1 MISPM
6 SFCIVFSNRSLFALL
21 LLFGLHAF
29 CQAPAVAAPSA
40 PPSSPTAAFSGAHP
54 AEGPLSAAAAR
65 SQAAQKEVG
74 EQFSRGWGKKLQAGG
89 TTALVQLLVSMF
101 GAIFVFERIF
111 NLRRNKIIPAGLGA
125 KARQLWKDGDFEQ
138 LENLERT
145 TPCTLSRAISW
156 VARHRHASYGDVSM
170 GVADIIAQEIE
181 VHQQLAYPM
190 GVVATLEPLLGLL
203 GMILGMIQ
211 TFEVVALAGA
221 LGNPAQLA
229 GGISEA
235 LITTGLGLALAIPFL
250 SLFHFF
256 KSRTNMFGSR
266 LEKEMTGLLS
276 DWFLSR
282 GANDAH

>member
-1 MISPM
+1 MRFLP
-6 SFCIVFSNRSLFALL
+6 FRPNLL
-21 LLFGLHAF
+21 LLSLFLGFATATAAN
-29 CQAPAVAAPSA
+29 CQAPAQAAQAATNSA
-40 PPSSPTAAFSGAHP
+40 PPPAAEP
-54 AEGPLSAAAAR
+54 PISAAAAR

-89 TTALVQLLVSMF
+89 PTAVVQLLVSMF
-101 GAIFVFERIF
+101 GAIFVFERLF
-111 NLRRNKIIPAGLGA
+111 NLRRNKIIPTGLGA
-125 KARQLWKDGDFEQ
+125 KARQLWADGQFEQ
-138 LENLERT
+138 LENLENT

-181 VHQQLAYPM
+181 VHHQRAYPM

-250 SLFHFF
+250 SLFHYF

-282 GANDAH
+282 RADHAH